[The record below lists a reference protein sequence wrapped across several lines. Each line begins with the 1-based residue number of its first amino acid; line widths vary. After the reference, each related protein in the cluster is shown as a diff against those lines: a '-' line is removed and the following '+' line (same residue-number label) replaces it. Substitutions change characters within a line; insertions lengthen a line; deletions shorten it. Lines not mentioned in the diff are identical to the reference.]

1 MKMDT
6 QYLLLWLEAP
16 LQSWGSDS
24 KFGRRDTLP
33 FPTRSGV
40 LGLVLCA
47 MGASGEQHEF
57 LARMAP
63 LRQTVISY
71 AHARKNDNGQ
81 PEKRASDVLLRDFH
95 MVGSGYDDNHPWQTL
110 HIPKTVEGK
119 KAVGGG
125 TKMTYRYYPPVSG

>member
-1 MKMDT
+1 MDT

-71 AHARKNDNGQ
+71 AHARKKDNGQ